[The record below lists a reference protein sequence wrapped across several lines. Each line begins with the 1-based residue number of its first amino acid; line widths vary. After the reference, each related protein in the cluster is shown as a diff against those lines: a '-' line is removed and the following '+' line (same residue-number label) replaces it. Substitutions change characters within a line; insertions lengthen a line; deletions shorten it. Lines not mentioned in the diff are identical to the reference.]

1 MTSQNANK
9 LGRKLWRKERV
20 MFECRRKFGEEEML
34 IEKLRKEKFGKKMY
48 NNYLIDYDGR
58 TVEENKR
65 LVQYQ
70 LYFMKMQR
78 GLVREGI

>member
-1 MTSQNANK
+1 MTPQNASR
-9 LGRKLWRKERV
+9 LGRKLWRNRAMYER
-20 MFECRRKFGEEEML
+20 RRKFGEEENR
-34 IEKLRKEKFGKKMY
+34 IEEVRTEMFGKRMY
-48 NNYLIDYDGR
+48 NSYLIDYDGR

-65 LVQYQ
+65 LVGYQ

>member
-1 MTSQNANK
+1 MTPQNASR
-9 LGRKLWRKERV
+9 LGRKLWRNRAMYKR
-20 MFECRRKFGEEEML
+20 RRKFGEEENR
-34 IEKLRKEKFGKKMY
+34 IEEVRTEMFGKRMY
-48 NNYLIDYDGR
+48 NSYLIDYDGR

-65 LVQYQ
+65 LVRYQ

>member
-1 MTSQNANK
+1 MTPQNASR
-9 LGRKLWRKERV
+9 LGRKLWRNRAMYER
-20 MFECRRKFGEEEML
+20 RRKFGEEENR
-34 IEKLRKEKFGKKMY
+34 IEEVRTEMFGKRMY
-48 NNYLIDYDGR
+48 NRYLIDYDGR

-65 LVQYQ
+65 LVGYQ

>member
-1 MTSQNANK
+1 MTPQNASK
-9 LGRKLWRKERV
+9 LGRKLWRNRAMYER
-20 MFECRRKFGEEEML
+20 RRKFGEEENR
-34 IEKLRKEKFGKKMY
+34 IEEVRTEMFGKRMY
-48 NNYLIDYDGR
+48 NSYLIDYDGR

-65 LVQYQ
+65 LVGYQ

>member
-1 MTSQNANK
+1 MTPQNASR
-9 LGRKLWRKERV
+9 LGRKLWRNRAMYER
-20 MFECRRKFGEEEML
+20 RRKFGEEENR
-34 IEKLRKEKFGKKMY
+34 IEEVRTEMFGKRMY
-48 NNYLIDYDGR
+48 NSYLIDYDGR

-65 LVQYQ
+65 LVRYQ